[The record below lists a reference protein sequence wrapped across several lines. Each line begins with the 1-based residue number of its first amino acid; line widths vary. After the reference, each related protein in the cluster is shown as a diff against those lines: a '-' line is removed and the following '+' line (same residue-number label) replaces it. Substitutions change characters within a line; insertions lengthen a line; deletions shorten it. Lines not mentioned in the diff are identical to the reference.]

1 LKDADLRTK
10 EMISRISDNTCGIT
24 CDNTENESSSDDPY
38 EPNSTKGER
47 RRIQNRL
54 NQRACR
60 KKLKL
65 TTSRACK
72 KKIVSIIF

>member
-10 EMISRISDNTCGIT
+10 EMISRISDNACGIIR
-24 CDNTENESSSDDPY
+24 DNTENESSSDDPY

-54 NQRACR
+54 NQRARR
-60 KKLKL
+60 KKLKV
-65 TTSRACK
+65 TTSSACK
-72 KKIVSIIF
+72 KKNVSTIG